1 MGALWENIQGAAL
14 NYGPKILTALIILVA
29 AYVIAK
35 LLAAAV
41 KFMIGKIGLG
51 SSEARAD
58 LQNTI
63 GSAIFW
69 VVMLVASPLILEPLG
84 MQGILE
90 PLQSMVQKF
99 LAFLPNLIGAVLI
112 FAIGF
117 VVATVARKA
126 VTGVL
131 SAANVDAWA
140 ARAGMGEVTGS
151 TGVSSFLGTL
161 VFVLLIVP
169 IAIAALDAL
178 NMQAISG
185 PAKDMLQTILD
196 AIPNIIGAAIVLLL
210 AFVIARFASS
220 ILGTLLP
227 TLGIDKIGNKI
238 GLSKELGG
246 GKSVSGIASTMAFA
260 AIMIFGLIEAAKLLN
275 FAILSEMLTEILSLG
290 GRILLG
296 TVIIAFG
303 VFIANFLAGIVAQSK
318 SGKNMAGLIKVAI
331 IILASAMGLRQMGI
345 ANEIITMG
353 FTLMLGSLA
362 VGAAIAIG
370 LGGKD
375 AAGKLLKAGNYY
387 SSQGPQIHSISISG
401 DQLNIKCSPVN
412 SVSVSGGTSR
422 SAKYSGKSIT
432 RATINLADLDVGW
445 LVPGRSP
452 WLRVTIIDSAGKR
465 AWTNP
470 IWQDEL

>member
-375 AAGKLLKAGNYY
+375 AAGKLLDKWVKK
-387 SSQGPQIHSISISG
+387 
-401 DQLNIKCSPVN
+401 L
-412 SVSVSGGTSR
+412 
-422 SAKYSGKSIT
+422 
-432 RATINLADLDVGW
+432 
-445 LVPGRSP
+445 
-452 WLRVTIIDSAGKR
+452 
-465 AWTNP
+465 
-470 IWQDEL
+470 

>member
-1 MGALWENIQGAAL
+1 MNMGALWGSIQGAAL
-14 NYGPKILTALIILVA
+14 NYGPKILTALIILVV
-29 AYVIAK
+29 AYIIAK

-112 FAIGF
+112 FAIGY

-131 SAANVDAWA
+131 SAANVDGWA

-185 PAKDMLQTILD
+185 PAKEMLQTLLD
-196 AIPNIIGAAIVLLL
+196 AIPNIIGASIVLLL
-210 AFVIARFASS
+210 AFVIARFASN

-227 TLGIDKIGNKI
+227 TLGVDQIGEKI

-246 GKSVSGIASTMAFA
+246 GKGKKGGKSVSGMASSVAFA
-260 AIMIFGLIEAAKLLN
+260 AIMIFGLIEASKLLN
-275 FAILSEMLTEILSLG
+275 FAILSEMLAEILSLG

-303 VFIANFLAGIVAQSK
+303 VFIANFLSGIVAKSK

-353 FTLMLGSLA
+353 FTLMLGALA

-375 AAGKLLKAGNYY
+375 AAGKLLDKW
-387 SSQGPQIHSISISG
+387 
-401 DQLNIKCSPVN
+401 
-412 SVSVSGGTSR
+412 
-422 SAKYSGKSIT
+422 AKK
-432 RATINLADLDVGW
+432 L
-445 LVPGRSP
+445 
-452 WLRVTIIDSAGKR
+452 
-465 AWTNP
+465 
-470 IWQDEL
+470 

>member
-1 MGALWENIQGAAL
+1 
-14 NYGPKILTALIILVA
+14 
-29 AYVIAK
+29 
-35 LLAAAV
+35 
-41 KFMIGKIGLG
+41 
-51 SSEARAD
+51 
-58 LQNTI
+58 
-63 GSAIFW
+63 
-69 VVMLVASPLILEPLG
+69 MLVASPLILEPLG

-375 AAGKLLKAGNYY
+375 AAGKLLDKWVKK
-387 SSQGPQIHSISISG
+387 
-401 DQLNIKCSPVN
+401 L
-412 SVSVSGGTSR
+412 
-422 SAKYSGKSIT
+422 
-432 RATINLADLDVGW
+432 
-445 LVPGRSP
+445 
-452 WLRVTIIDSAGKR
+452 
-465 AWTNP
+465 
-470 IWQDEL
+470 

>member
-140 ARAGMGEVTGS
+140 ARAG
-151 TGVSSFLGTL
+151 
-161 VFVLLIVP
+161 
-169 IAIAALDAL
+169 
-178 NMQAISG
+178 
-185 PAKDMLQTILD
+185 
-196 AIPNIIGAAIVLLL
+196 
-210 AFVIARFASS
+210 
-220 ILGTLLP
+220 
-227 TLGIDKIGNKI
+227 KIGR
-238 GLSKELGG
+238 
-246 GKSVSGIASTMAFA
+246 ASCR
-260 AIMIFGLIEAAKLLN
+260 E
-275 FAILSEMLTEILSLG
+275 
-290 GRILLG
+290 
-296 TVIIAFG
+296 
-303 VFIANFLAGIVAQSK
+303 
-318 SGKNMAGLIKVAI
+318 
-331 IILASAMGLRQMGI
+331 
-345 ANEIITMG
+345 
-353 FTLMLGSLA
+353 
-362 VGAAIAIG
+362 
-370 LGGKD
+370 
-375 AAGKLLKAGNYY
+375 
-387 SSQGPQIHSISISG
+387 
-401 DQLNIKCSPVN
+401 
-412 SVSVSGGTSR
+412 
-422 SAKYSGKSIT
+422 
-432 RATINLADLDVGW
+432 
-445 LVPGRSP
+445 
-452 WLRVTIIDSAGKR
+452 RV
-465 AWTNP
+465 
-470 IWQDEL
+470 

>member
-1 MGALWENIQGAAL
+1 MNMGALWENIQGAAL

-375 AAGKLLKAGNYY
+375 AAGKLLDKWVKK
-387 SSQGPQIHSISISG
+387 
-401 DQLNIKCSPVN
+401 L
-412 SVSVSGGTSR
+412 
-422 SAKYSGKSIT
+422 
-432 RATINLADLDVGW
+432 
-445 LVPGRSP
+445 
-452 WLRVTIIDSAGKR
+452 
-465 AWTNP
+465 
-470 IWQDEL
+470 